1 MKIGDLVRDTATN
14 DRMTGVII
22 KLGEMI
28 RGRYS
33 YPWAKVVW
41 SAGAGGHRDGLIH
54 HRGHR
59 DEVLIKDLEVISESR

>member
-1 MKIGDLVRDTATN
+1 LKAGDLVKHTATN
-14 DRMTGVII
+14 DRLTGVIV

-41 SAGAGGHRDGLIH
+41 TTPGWRS
-54 HRGHR
+54 
-59 DEVLIKDLEVISESR
+59 DEVLVKDLEVISESR